1 MFTFKPDAWWIWGAR
16 DSFSAKLDVFR
27 SLHDSTKLI
36 WEARGL
42 DLGAIPFWYYQVK
55 LAKQFVSPIQLYVR
69 ITFWHRPMQTF
80 LPRPIE
86 YTTRMNRNQ
95 TTSSHVIS
103 PCQSETLVRQQKWF
117 FSSNNLVFFLQGSC
131 FSRVNLGGR
140 QSATFH
146 PEQSRL
152 AKPPVQGGHFVH
164 CNCYHYTN
172 YNLCID
178 LWPIISSSRLIAEIV
193 TVK

>member
-16 DSFSAKLDVFR
+16 DLFSAKLDIFR

-103 PCQSETLVRQQKWF
+103 PCQSETLMWQQKIIF
-117 FSSNNLVFFLQGSC
+117 QLKQFLVFFFCRALV
-131 FSRVNLGGR
+131 FR

-152 AKPPVQGGHFVH
+152 AKPPVQGGHFGH

-178 LWPIISSSRLIAEIV
+178 LWPIISSSRLIAENV

>member
-1 MFTFKPDAWWIWGAR
+1 MFTFKPGWWIWVAR
-16 DSFSAKLDVFR
+16 DSFCAKLDVFR
-27 SLHDSTKLI
+27 SLHDSTKQI

-103 PCQSETLVRQQKWF
+103 PCQSETLVWQQKMI
-117 FSSNNLVFFLQGSC
+117 FSAQTIFSFFFLQGSC
-131 FSRVNLGGR
+131 FS
-140 QSATFH
+140 TI
-146 PEQSRL
+146 
-152 AKPPVQGGHFVH
+152 
-164 CNCYHYTN
+164 CNF
-172 YNLCID
+172 
-178 LWPIISSSRLIAEIV
+178 SSG
-193 TVK
+193 TVKISQTTSPRGTFCTLQLLPLHQL

>member
-69 ITFWHRPMQTF
+69 ITFWHRPMQCKHF
-80 LPRPIE
+80 YQGQLNIQQE
-86 YTTRMNRNQ
+86 WIGIKQQVRMWSLLVNQ
-95 TTSSHVIS
+95 RHWCDNKKLFSA
-103 PCQSETLVRQQKWF
+103 ETIFSF
-117 FSSNNLVFFLQGSC
+117 FFCSAPVS
-131 FSRVNLGGR
+131 R

-152 AKPPVQGGHFVH
+152 AKPLVQGEHFVH

-172 YNLCID
+172 YDLCID
-178 LWPIISSSRLIAEIV
+178 LWPIISSS
-193 TVK
+193 T

>member
-1 MFTFKPDAWWIWGAR
+1 MFTFKPDAWWIWDAR

-69 ITFWHRPMQTF
+69 ITFWHRPVQTF

-103 PCQSETLVRQQKWF
+103 PCQSETLVWQQKMIFQLKQFSF
-117 FSSNNLVFFLQGSC
+117 FSAGLLFLESQFRGQTIC
-131 FSRVNLGGR
+131 NFSSG
-140 QSATFH
+140 
-146 PEQSRL
+146 
-152 AKPPVQGGHFVH
+152 
-164 CNCYHYTN
+164 
-172 YNLCID
+172 
-178 LWPIISSSRLIAEIV
+178 
-193 TVK
+193 TVKISQTTGPRGTFCTLQLLPLHQL